1 MQNKVWVAGADIKVL
16 LWQGYTRQKHRS
28 GKATQEHKEQQLPCW
43 EKKNQTG
50 RVFPFQS
57 QHVCLFSAPGSV
69 RLLKN
74 WKLPCT
80 GKDTLWTKGKLEIF
94 HIIFFPGHWAEV
106 LTSKNGLLT
115 HILSQGVLL
124 FFSVMCG
131 SLEKKCRGLFSDR
144 GHWEQPLTSFSR
156 ALGHKEILN
165 YLPWPQLTKLFF
177 SALSICFHLHL
188 YCLQSSA
195 CFKIAQINVSF
206 LSFPSSFHLLKPP
219 ISKPF

>member
-1 MQNKVWVAGADIKVL
+1 MVWVSGAHTKGH

-28 GKATQEHKEQQLPCW
+28 GKATREHKEQQLPCW

-94 HIIFFPGHWAEV
+94 HIIFFSGHWAEV

-115 HILSQGVLL
+115 HIRVRVCFSPFLSCVDLWKKNAEDYSVTAVTGSSLWRPSVGHWATKKFWIIFLDLSWHNYFFLL
-124 FFSVMCG
+124 FPSVFIFIH
-131 SLEKKCRGLFSDR
+131 S
-144 GHWEQPLTSFSR
+144 
-156 ALGHKEILN
+156 
-165 YLPWPQLTKLFF
+165 
-177 SALSICFHLHL
+177 
-188 YCLQSSA
+188 CL
-195 CFKIAQINVSF
+195 
-206 LSFPSSFHLLKPP
+206 
-219 ISKPF
+219 